1 MLKLQCKT
9 TFNSVFVSKKIIKI
23 ERVDLGIMF
32 LKNVVLHEIYST
44 KLNFER
50 QKYNTMIVHLKTNN
64 LSLCLNH
71 EHLKSVLPKNM

>member
-32 LKNVVLHEIYST
+32 LKNVVLHEIYS
-44 KLNFER
+44 KKPF
-50 QKYNTMIVHLKTNN
+50 Y
-64 LSLCLNH
+64 
-71 EHLKSVLPKNM
+71 SVSGSRCVSSNGNKR